1 MNLEIN
7 PSKKNQ
13 PINVV
18 DDLDFDFK
26 PITSGLGFHHQKT
39 TEVKPAFPEM
49 DLPKANTNQVQ
60 LKREVRTYTN
70 AAPVY
75 QNDLSLFYGHELKKE
90 VPAEEKIVEKTYHL
104 ASASQ
109 RIIAYIL
116 RKRKIN
122 YLILENN
129 HRVVRIEKNNGFNIY
144 YGDAMNIEILN
155 YIGLSKAESVVVALD
170 DEIACIKI
178 TRFIH
183 QNFPT
188 VAVITKSET
197 FNNADRFRKVGA
209 SYVVSK
215 NLETGLQLSHAAL
228 SSVGVNSAEVSS
240 IISSFRDIN
249 NDALKDLILFNE
261 DEENEK
267 EYLQNAK
274 RENLKNSSKNSDKE
288 IFSDD

>member
-49 DLPKANTNQVQ
+49 DLPKANTNHVQ
-60 LKREVRTYTN
+60 IKREVRTYTN

-109 RIIAYIL
+109 RVIAYIL
-116 RKRKIN
+116 DLSTVLSFLGVVLTVMARLIHMDLMEAWSTYPN
-122 YLILENN
+122 EITPLVVTLFVGFYLIYFSIFEKTQQSTLGKSMIGITVLSVNN
-129 HRVVRIEKNNGFNIY
+129 KPQSFLLLVLRSFLTLANFISLGLFSYFDLQNKVSKTKVVRT
-144 YGDAMNIEILN
+144 L
-155 YIGLSKAESVVVALD
+155 
-170 DEIACIKI
+170 
-178 TRFIH
+178 
-183 QNFPT
+183 
-188 VAVITKSET
+188 
-197 FNNADRFRKVGA
+197 
-209 SYVVSK
+209 
-215 NLETGLQLSHAAL
+215 
-228 SSVGVNSAEVSS
+228 
-240 IISSFRDIN
+240 
-249 NDALKDLILFNE
+249 
-261 DEENEK
+261 
-267 EYLQNAK
+267 
-274 RENLKNSSKNSDKE
+274 
-288 IFSDD
+288 